1 TTDGGSGTTTDGGS
15 GSTTNGS
22 TTNGGNGTT
31 TDGGSGTTTGGNG
44 TDGGGSVTD
53 GDTNPDDNGTKPTP
67 NSEPNQ
73 QHSNQQDSN
82 SESEQD
88 SDENDPVSQLEETFT
103 KQFEQYF
110 QRSLVTKT
118 YNEQNTRDRIQDIE
132 QATGIKTAIIYISFT
147 SSLTSPETQC
157 QTQPVS
163 PTIDRRFGHSRSE
176 QSQSSNSCSTAA
188 NDELE
193 LLMITADGATIRR
206 RIAGANRTN
215 VVALT
220 QEFQRAISN
229 PQKTNSNKS
238 NSQKTDSTNYL
249 SSAQQLYQWLIEP
262 LSTDLQS
269 QKIQSLVF
277 AMDTGLRSLPLA
289 ALHDGKG
296 FLIEQYSVSLVPS
309 LSLTEPGYRDVRPL
323 QVLAMGASKFTD
335 QPPLPWVPV
344 ELETITEQ
352 LWKGKSFL
360 NEGFTLQNLRSQL
373 SQHQFGIVHL
383 ATHAEFKPGSPEDS
397 YIQLWNSKLRLN
409 ELAQL
414 QLSDPPVDLLVLSAC
429 RTALGNPQAEL
440 GFAGSALQAGVDSTL
455 ATLWYVSDQ
464 GALGLTTEFYRQL
477 SQVPIKSEALRRAQ
491 LAMIRGNVRIA
502 NNQLYNSDKQVSLPP
517 ELSQT
522 TSPNLSDPYYWAAFT
537 LVGNPW

>member
-1 TTDGGSGTTTDGGS
+1 
-15 GSTTNGS
+15 
-22 TTNGGNGTT
+22 
-31 TDGGSGTTTGGNG
+31 
-44 TDGGGSVTD
+44 
-53 GDTNPDDNGTKPTP
+53 
-67 NSEPNQ
+67 
-73 QHSNQQDSN
+73 
-82 SESEQD
+82 
-88 SDENDPVSQLEETFT
+88 
-103 KQFEQYF
+103 
-110 QRSLVTKT
+110 
-118 YNEQNTRDRIQDIE
+118 
-132 QATGIKTAIIYISFT
+132 
-147 SSLTSPETQC
+147 
-157 QTQPVS
+157 
-163 PTIDRRFGHSRSE
+163 
-176 QSQSSNSCSTAA
+176 
-188 NDELE
+188 
-193 LLMITADGATIRR
+193 
-206 RIAGANRTN
+206 
-215 VVALT
+215 
-220 QEFQRAISN
+220 
-229 PQKTNSNKS
+229 
-238 NSQKTDSTNYL
+238 
-249 SSAQQLYQWLIEP
+249 
-262 LSTDLQS
+262 
-269 QKIQSLVF
+269 
-277 AMDTGLRSLPLA
+277 
-289 ALHDGKG
+289 
-296 FLIEQYSVSLVPS
+296 
-309 LSLTEPGYRDVRPL
+309 SLTEPGYRDVRPL